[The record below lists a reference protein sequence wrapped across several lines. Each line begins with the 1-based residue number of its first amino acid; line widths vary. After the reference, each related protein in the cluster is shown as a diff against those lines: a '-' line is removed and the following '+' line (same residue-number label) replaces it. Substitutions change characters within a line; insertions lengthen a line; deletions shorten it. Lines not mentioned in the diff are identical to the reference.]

1 MAALVPLVILVLVV
15 MMVVVPLTSPR
26 RPELVLVLVL
36 FLPSLARAVPQ
47 VFSSGRSCNLVKS
60 AVRSGT
66 ECFTEPQCRQECTT
80 VNQQQCANPPASP
93 QLRCSL

>member
-15 MMVVVPLTSPR
+15 MVLFPLSYPR
-26 RPELVLVLVL
+26 LPVLVLVL
-36 FLPSLARAVPQ
+36 FLPSLTRAVPQ

-60 AVRSGT
+60 SVRSGT

-80 VNQQQCANPPASP
+80 VNQQQCANPAPST
-93 QLRCSL
+93 QLRCSP

>member
-15 MMVVVPLTSPR
+15 MVVLPLSSPR
-26 RPELVLVLVL
+26 LPVLVLVL
-36 FLPSLARAVPQ
+36 FLPSLTRAVPQ

-60 AVRSGT
+60 SVRSGT

-80 VNQQQCANPPASP
+80 VNQQQCANPPPST
-93 QLRCSL
+93 QLRCGL